1 MGPGSGIARTWGLAV
16 LGVVCAAPAIGQP
29 RAIDTGRSVMTVHV
43 YKAGLL
49 SAFGHDHDI
58 SAPAAGTVD
67 VAGRGVE
74 LHVEA
79 AALRVQ
85 DAKVSD
91 KDRAEIQATMLGSA
105 VLDAVHYPEIR
116 FRSTSAESGGSGA
129 WKVAG
134 ELTLHGETRAV
145 SMDVHEKEGHYAGT
159 CRLDITNFGIK
170 PFKAAGGAVRVKD
183 TVEIEFDIQLAR

>member
-1 MGPGSGIARTWGLAV
+1 MWSGRFGSSRDSISSVRSIHLYYQVVRHTRKCKMGPGSGIARTWGLAV

-67 VAGRGVE
+67 VAGRSVE

-91 KDRAEIQATMLGSA
+91 KDRA
-105 VLDAVHYPEIR
+105 
-116 FRSTSAESGGSGA
+116 
-129 WKVAG
+129 
-134 ELTLHGETRAV
+134 
-145 SMDVHEKEGHYAGT
+145 
-159 CRLDITNFGIK
+159 
-170 PFKAAGGAVRVKD
+170 
-183 TVEIEFDIQLAR
+183 